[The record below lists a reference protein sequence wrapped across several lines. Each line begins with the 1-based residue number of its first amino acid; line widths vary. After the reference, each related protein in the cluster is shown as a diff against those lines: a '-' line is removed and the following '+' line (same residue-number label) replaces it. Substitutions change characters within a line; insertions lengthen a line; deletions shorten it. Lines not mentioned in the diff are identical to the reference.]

1 MLHERG
7 KARASPAPTAAKNP
21 RPCRAD
27 PREPDRSRRDQAA
40 LGSEGVVPT
49 HHNVVT
55 AARRETHR
63 RLIYPS
69 GRDAQL
75 EKTGTDHQCEWTD
88 EFLCTSQSI

>member
-27 PREPDRSRRDQAA
+27 PRETDHSRRDQAA
-40 LGSEGVVPT
+40 LGSEGLVPT
-49 HHNVVT
+49 HHNTMT

-63 RLIYPS
+63 PLLCPS

-75 EKTGTDHQCEWTD
+75 EEAGTDHQCAWTD
-88 EFLCTSQSI
+88 EFLCPPQSI